1 MKKVISLLLALAL
14 CLSVVACSSNTSSDT
29 QQNTGDTNT
38 SDGNTTT
45 TTTEDGGLVINIA
58 SGYSEPHSMDPSI
71 CTGVDQAQ
79 ILVHMF
85 DGLMKYNAS
94 GEAGN
99 NPNTQTAILGCGQ
112 AESYDYD
119 EETLTYTFHL
129 RDDIKWSD
137 GKDVTAQD
145 YVYAWQR
152 LVDPATTATFGN
164 MLNDIVVNAREINE
178 GTKDPSELGVTAI
191 DEKTLEV
198 KLANPCAY
206 FLDLCA
212 AYQLYP
218 LRQDAVESSATWT
231 EPETYISNGAY
242 RMVEWVHDS
251 YIALEKNENYYDY
264 ENLGP
269 DRIVFHLSDNQT
281 SNFAGY
287 QSGEYDFLSGVPTDQ
302 IESLRASGELYS
314 NPQLVVTY
322 LYLNVDNL
330 PDWRVRAAITL
341 AIDRDNIVNNVTQDG
356 SEAATCLIPGGIT
369 LSDGTSWTEAAGGSM
384 FAGLQEMYPDY
395 DLSTYAGRC
404 ELAQVLYDEAVADGW
419 DADASIDYQYNT
431 SDTNRAIAEAVQADL
446 NNVLGISMTLNNIDS
461 ASYTAT
467 ISQGNFK
474 VARLGNEISFNDAIG
489 FYDYFGTNGS
499 YEYSNWSNAEYD
511 ELKAQAK
518 GMIGGPER
526 DEILMEMERIM
537 FTEGNFPLSPLYY
550 NTYTYCMK
558 TDIQNVSY
566 CMGYLFNFSYAT
578 R

>member
-1 MKKVISLLLALAL
+1 MKKVISLLLVLAL
-14 CLSVVACSSNTSSDT
+14 CLSIAACSSNTSSDT
-29 QQNTGDTNT
+29 QQNTGDTT
-38 SDGNTTT
+38 GDGTTTT
-45 TTTEDGGLVINIA
+45 TTTEDGGWVLNVNE
-58 SGYSEPHSMDPSI
+58 GVSEPHSMDPSI

-85 DGLMKYNAS
+85 DGLMKYRAS
-94 GEAGN
+94 GEAST
-99 NPNTQTAILGCGQ
+99 NPNVETGILDCGQ
-112 AESYDYD
+112 AESYEYD

-145 YVYAWQR
+145 YVYSWQR
-152 LVDPATTATFGN
+152 LVDPNTTATFGT
-164 MLNDIVVNAREINE
+164 MLNDIVVNAREINAGE
-178 GTKDPSELGVTAI
+178 MDPSELGVTAI
-191 DEKTLEV
+191 DDKTLEV

-212 AYQLYP
+212 DFHLSP
-218 LRQDAVESSATWT
+218 LRQDAVESSPTWT

-251 YIALEKNENYYDY
+251 YIALEKNENYFDY

-287 QSGEYDFLSGVPTDQ
+287 QSGEYDFLSGVPADQ
-302 IESLRASGELYS
+302 IQTMRDAGELYS
-314 NPQLVVTY
+314 NTQYIVTY

-419 DADASIDYQYNT
+419 DANASVDYQYNT

-446 NNVLGISMTLNNIDS
+446 NNVLGINMTLNNIDS

-489 FYDYFGTNGS
+489 FYDYFGTDGA
-499 YEYSNWSNAEYD
+499 YEYSGWSNAEYD

-518 GMIGGPER
+518 VMAGGAER
-526 DEILMEMERIM
+526 DEVLMEMERIM
-537 FTEGNFPLSPLYY
+537 FTEDNFPLCPLYF
-550 NTYTYCMK
+550 NTFTYCMK
-558 TDIQNVSY
+558 PDIQNVFYS
-566 CMGYLFNFSYAT
+566 MGYLFNFSYAT